1 MPYESMSDLTAPVSP
16 VFIDEAFDC
25 ARRADL
31 DAAPIARRIAP
42 DGPMTLA
49 QYGEFWFALAQ
60 VMQDEMLGMTA
71 HPMRPGSFAL
81 MCHAIR
87 GAPTFGKAL
96 ERALWALDVMVGGPR
111 GRVTVRNAQAIIA
124 FTDDGPPASAFA
136 YRTLLIVLLGPLCWL
151 ARRRLPLVQVAF
163 RCAAP
168 AGAEAYSRLFGTEV
182 QFDAPETQVVIDAG
196 PLTLPVNRS
205 EAALKRYLKQA
216 PGNLLVGYRGMDDVT
231 GQVRALLSRTSPRD
245 WPDFD
250 SLARQFR
257 MSPSTL
263 RRQFKDQGEN
273 YRKLTSELRA
283 ARARH
288 LLAKT
293 DTPVADVA
301 DLLGY
306 TEPSAFFRAFK
317 GWAGTSPAR
326 YKADSQQTST
336 VSDDIE

>member
-1 MPYESMSDLTAPVSP
+1 MSDLTAPVSP

-25 ARRADL
+25 ARRAGL
-31 DAAPIARRIAP
+31 DATPIARRIAP

-49 QYGEFWFALAQ
+49 EYGQFWFALAQ
-60 VMQDEMLGMTA
+60 DMQDEMLGMTA

-87 GAPTFGKAL
+87 GAPTLAK
-96 ERALWALDVMVGGPR
+96 ALDVMIGAPR
-111 GRVTVRNAQAIIA
+111 GRVTVRNAQACIA
-124 FTDDGPPASAFA
+124 FVDDGPPASAFA
-136 YRTLLIVLLGPLCWL
+136 YRTLLIVLLGPICWL

-168 AGAEAYSRLFGTEV
+168 EGAEAYSRLFGTEV
-182 QFDAPETQVVIDAG
+182 QFDAPETQVVIDAAH
-196 PLTLPVNRS
+196 LTLPVNRN

-231 GQVRALLSRTSPRD
+231 GQVRALLSRASPRD

-250 SLARQFR
+250 SLARHFH

-263 RRQFKDQGEN
+263 RRQLKDQGESF
-273 YRKLTSELRA
+273 RKLTSEVRA

-288 LLAKT
+288 LLART

-306 TEPSAFFRAFK
+306 AEPSAFFRAFQ

-326 YKADSQQTST
+326 YRAKNRQTPA
-336 VSDDIE
+336 VSDDIT